1 MNIAAELLR
10 QHLRWLVDDNQQ
22 WQELIAED
30 IVWELPYAPGI
41 GHPARLSGRDA
52 VIRHVSWFIG
62 AVSDFR
68 FFDAQILPAADPQQ
82 AVARVH
88 AGGLIK
94 STGRVYR
101 QEYVVFL
108 TASDGRIAHL
118 REYFDPVQAALA
130 LDTPIVGITSR
141 SL

>member
-1 MNIAAELLR
+1 MNIAAELLQ

-62 AVSDFR
+62 AVSEFR

-88 AGGLIK
+88 AEGLIK

-108 TASDGRIAHL
+108 TARDGRIAHL

-130 LDTPIVGITSR
+130 LETPIVGIASR

>member
-1 MNIAAELLR
+1 MSIAAELLQ

-52 VIRHVSWFIG
+52 VIRHVSWFVG
-62 AVSDFR
+62 AVSGFR
-68 FFDAQILPAADPQQ
+68 FFDAQILPAADPRQ

-88 AGGLIK
+88 AEGLIK
-94 STGRVYR
+94 STGRIYR

-108 TASDGRIAHL
+108 SARDGRIAHL